1 MLAHDIKPTI
11 VIDGSFEEG
20 KKSTLWKRTKEQLER
35 ALACK
40 PTTQSYCT
48 VMPIFAKDM
57 FMDAIKSLNIEIIQT
72 FGEADR
78 FIAHLASRVLSC
90 PVFSND
96 SDFLIFGGVEVI
108 KIDSIDIGNLSH
120 GNGSLRCK
128 KFKRQSFLKFFGLE
142 SDELLPLCAAILGN
156 DETMGKSQLASVV
169 DRIFAQ
175 VKKEKLKKS
184 SCKRHQRMT
193 AILKWVGRERNSTID
208 QALDRLLQ
216 PVPAGSQREDARKL
230 VMSATNSY
238 IFDGQI
244 EDCQKNK
251 CDCVETVWPVG
262 SEKIKEQFMKGNL
275 YSWSLD
281 VIRNHHFYFQ
291 SQIEDAQ
298 LKSAISMCLPIVTQ
312 ICWNLLQKNDE
323 KPVSITAR
331 SDGKKLTTILVT
343 PEQKF
348 ILTNED
354 LFCQVIKFWCE
365 NSDVSQMELAAVI
378 LFSMRKD
385 FSNVEETFFAKAPSE
400 VSLGKRNNY
409 DEKTIYSLSN
419 FQGILYFTR
428 VLNKLEN
435 DDYTDFFPMKQWS
448 GLQMHSIIQQ
458 LSNVSFLLK
467 ELKNEKEEAEFLRI
481 FQQFVSLTSSR
492 LNSTEL
498 PKKKG
503 SKKQNRKSNLEC
515 KENIQQESNS
525 KKIEEFED
533 IQNRFE
539 LLSLDIA

>member
-1 MLAHDIKPTI
+1 MLAHDIKPII

-40 PTTQSYCT
+40 PATQSYCT
-48 VMPIFAKDM
+48 VMPIFAKDI

-156 DETMGKSQLASVV
+156 DETMGKSQLSSVV

-216 PVPAGSQREDARKL
+216 PVPAGNQREDARKL

-238 IFDGQI
+238 IFGGQI

-262 SEKIKEQFMKGNL
+262 GERIKQQFIKGNL

-298 LKSAISMCLPIVTQ
+298 SKSAISRCLPIVTQ

-323 KPVSITAR
+323 SPVSITAR
-331 SDGKKLTTILVT
+331 SDGKKLTTISFT

-378 LFSMRKD
+378 LFSMRND
-385 FSNVEETFFAKAPSE
+385 FSSVEETFFAKAPSE

-458 LSNVSFLLK
+458 FSNVSFLLK

-481 FQQFVSLTSSR
+481 FQQFVNLTSSR

-503 SKKQNRKSNLEC
+503 SKKQSRKSNLEC
-515 KENIQQESNS
+515 KEDFQRESSS
-525 KKIEEFED
+525 KKIED
-533 IQNRFE
+533 IQNRFG